1 LPKYVALLRGINVGR
16 NKRVTMEDLREI
28 LGRLGHVDVKTYLNS
43 GNVIFTSR
51 RKDPRELASKIEQ
64 ALDDT
69 LGMTVRCVIRT
80 DAELSAVIEE
90 NTLIDATTDGSR
102 MLALFLSEQPDA
114 AMLTA
119 HDPTALAPDHIRV
132 GERMVYQW
140 CPDGILAAPNVSA
153 FLEKHW
159 KVVVTA
165 RNWNTVTKLAAA
177 LMQQA

>member
-16 NKRVTMEDLREI
+16 NKRVTMEGLREI

-51 RKDPRELASKIEQ
+51 RKDPRELASKIKQ

-80 DAELSAVIEE
+80 GAELSAVIEG

-119 HDPTALAPDHIRV
+119 HDPTALAPGHIRV

-159 KVVVTA
+159 NVVVTA

>member
-1 LPKYVALLRGINVGR
+1 LPKYAALLRGINVGR
-16 NKRVTMEDLREI
+16 NKRVTMEDFREI
-28 LGRLGHVDVKTYLNS
+28 FGRLGHVDVKTYLNS

-80 DAELSAVIEE
+80 GAELSAVIEE

-102 MLALFLSEQPDA
+102 VLALFLLEQPDA

-119 HDPTALAPDHIRV
+119 HDPTALGPDHIRV

>member
-51 RKDPRELASKIEQ
+51 REHAHELASEIEH

-69 LGMTVRCVIRT
+69 LGMFVRCVIRT
-80 DAELSAVIEE
+80 DAELSAVIEG

-119 HDPTALAPDHIRV
+119 HDPTALAADHIRV